1 MKITLPLI
9 RPALMVAVLFRTL
22 DAFRIYDA
30 AFIITRGAN
39 DTETVSILGYNQLVN
54 RLNLGP
60 RIGRRDPDLRLRDDH
75 RVHLLPL
82 PRREPGTEVTDHD
95 RIHRNAEDPLG
106 DRDRRRPVLRPDPG
120 RLDHLAVA
128 QGPDDDRRPEVLPD
142 RSGRCDNYSA
152 VFQGGLGFN
161 HALVNSI
168 GIAMITTLLALAFA
182 SMAAYAITRLDFPGK
197 TLILAGALAISMF
210 PAISI
215 VGGLFNVWRVVG
227 LYDTWPGLILPY
239 LSFSLP
245 LSIYIAVGVLP
256 RDPVGPRE
264 GGADGRRD
272 GRAGVPAGDP
282 AAGDAGRVHRRHPR
296 RSSSAWNDFLFANV
310 LTSTDAART
319 APVALSFFR
328 GASQFTDP
336 SGAIAAGAVV
346 VTIPILIMVLI
357 FQRRIVSGLTA
368 GAVKG

>member
-1 MKITLPLI
+1 MTESTQRQKILWVIGTF
-9 RPALMVAVLFRTL
+9 VVLFYAL
-22 DAFRIYDA
+22 VPVAW
-30 AFIITRGAN
+30 IISLSLKDPT
-39 DTETVSILGYNQLVN
+39 T
-54 RLNLGP
+54 
-60 RIGRRDPDLRLRDDH
+60 IGDQKF
-75 RVHLLPL
+75 LP
-82 PRREPGTEVTDHD
+82 TKTTW
-95 RIHRNAEDPLG
+95 
-106 DRDRRRPVLRPDPG
+106 
-120 RLDHLAVA
+120 
-128 QGPDDDRRPEVLPD
+128 
-142 RSGRCDNYSA
+142 DNYSA

-168 GIAMITTLLALAFA
+168 GIALITTLIALVFA

-197 TLILAGALAISMF
+197 TLILAGALAVSMF

-245 LSIYIAVGVLP
+245 LAIYILSAFFREIPWDLEKAAQMDGATGAQAFRRVILPLAMPGVFT
-256 RDPVGPRE
+256 
-264 GGADGRRD
+264 
-272 GRAGVPAGDP
+272 AGILVFI
-282 AAGDAGRVHRRHPR
+282 
-296 RSSSAWNDFLFANV
+296 SAWNDFLFANV

-357 FQRRIVSGLTA
+357 FQRRIVSGLTS